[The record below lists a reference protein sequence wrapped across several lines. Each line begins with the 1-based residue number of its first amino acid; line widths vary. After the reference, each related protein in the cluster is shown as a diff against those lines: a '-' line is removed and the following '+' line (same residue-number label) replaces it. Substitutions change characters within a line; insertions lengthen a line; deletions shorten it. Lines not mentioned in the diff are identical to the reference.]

1 MMRSHRFAVLLA
13 VLIGTACP
21 LSPLGQGRPGSGHEQ
36 KAPDPIRLTIIG
48 TNDIH
53 GWIYPQKYK
62 LPGGAEG
69 SEGGMAA
76 FAGYVSILRKKNPT
90 GTLLLDAGDMFQ
102 GTLASNLTEGSV
114 VIQAMNRLGYTA
126 AAIGNHEFDYGPD
139 GPSPV
144 AVRPDQDPFGALRA
158 RLKEARFPVLSA
170 NIAEAETGQ
179 RPAWLN
185 GNGTLILEMK
195 GLRIGLIGLTTP
207 STPTVTNPVNVQSLR
222 FGALAP
228 EAEASARALR
238 DRGAEVVIALVHA
251 GGKCAKWTDP
261 KDLSSCDQ
269 DHGEIFEMLDNIPPH
284 TVDAVVAGHTHAPLA
299 HFVNGTPVVETWGL
313 GRYFSVIDLAVD
325 PVKHRV
331 MEDKTKII
339 PLVPICEKV
348 DEKSLGCNPKS
359 LKERPD
365 VKLVQ
370 PTFMG
375 EPVVPDD
382 GMTAL
387 MAPALAKVEEM
398 QNRPLGIT
406 AAAPLTRNYES
417 ESALGTVLADAL
429 REREKADIALLN
441 PGGLRAD
448 LKAGELRYGDL
459 YEVIPFDNTV
469 ATITMSYEELRRLL
483 TAAYGARKGVF
494 QVSGLK
500 IQLAKCPSESR
511 LRSFTLEN
519 GKPLKQDKKYKVVMP
534 DFLARGGDGLG
545 PVMSSLA
552 PGAIDLG
559 MGREDN
565 FRDALV
571 AYWQGKKGATLQVPK
586 PGRVQFVDDG
596 AGCNPGASLDLHSR
610 AP

>member
-1 MMRSHRFAVLLA
+1 MMRSHRLAALL
-13 VLIGTACP
+13 VVMIGTACP
-21 LSPLGQGRPGSGHEQ
+21 FPPLGQGRPGSGHEQ
-36 KAPDPIRLTIIG
+36 KAPDPIRITIIA

-53 GWIYPQKYK
+53 GWIYPQRYK
-62 LPGGAEG
+62 LPDGTEG

-76 FAGYVSILRKKNPT
+76 LASYVSILRKKNPT

-144 AVRPDQDPFGALRA
+144 AVRPDQDPFGALKA
-158 RLKEARFPVLSA
+158 RLKEARFPVLAA
-170 NIAEAETGQ
+170 NIAEAETGT
-179 RPAWLN
+179 RPAWLK
-185 GNGTLILEMK
+185 GDGTLILEMK
-195 GLRIGLIGLTTP
+195 GVRIGLIGLTTP
-207 STPTVTNPVNVQSLR
+207 STPTTTNPVNVQSLR

-228 EAEASARALR
+228 EAEASAHALR
-238 DRGAEVVIALVHA
+238 ERGAEVVIAVAHA
-251 GGKCAKWTDP
+251 GGKCAKWDNP
-261 KDLSSCDQ
+261 RDLSSCDQ
-269 DHGEIFEMLDNIPPH
+269 AHGEVFEMLENIPPH
-284 TVDAVVAGHTHAPLA
+284 TVDVVVAGHTHAPMG
-299 HFVNGTPVVETWGL
+299 HFVHGAPVVETWGL
-313 GRYFSVIDLAVD
+313 GRYFSIIDLAID

-331 MEDKTKII
+331 MEDKTNII

-348 DEKSLGCNPKS
+348 DAQSHGCNPKS
-359 LKERPD
+359 LKERTD

-370 PTFMG
+370 ATFMG

-387 MAPALAKVEEM
+387 MAPALARVEEM

-406 AAAPLTRNYES
+406 AAAPLTRNYEA

-448 LKAGELRYGDL
+448 LRAGELHYGDI

-469 ATITMSYEELRRLL
+469 ATVTMTYDELRRLL
-483 TAAYGARKGVF
+483 NAAYGARKGVF

-511 LRSFTLEN
+511 LRAFTLEN

-552 PGAIDLG
+552 PAAIDLG
-559 MGREDN
+559 MEREDN

-571 AYWQGKKGATLQVPK
+571 TYWQGKKGATLQVPK
-586 PGRVQFVDDG
+586 PGRVQFVDD
-596 AGCNPGASLDLHSR
+596 AVGCNPGAALDLHNR
-610 AP
+610 P

>member
-1 MMRSHRFAVLLA
+1 MPSPRFAALLLVLL
-13 VLIGTACP
+13 GSACP
-21 LSPLGQGRPGSGHEQ
+21 YSPFSQGRPGSGHEQ
-36 KAPDPIRLTIIG
+36 KAPEPIRLTIIA

-62 LPGGAEG
+62 LPDGTEG

-76 FAGYVSILRKKNPT
+76 FAGYVSILRKQNPK

-102 GTLASNLTEGSV
+102 GTLASNLTEGAV
-114 VIQAMNRLGYTA
+114 VVQTMNRLGYTA
-126 AAIGNHEFDYGPD
+126 AAVGNHEFDYGPE
-139 GPSPV
+139 GPSSV
-144 AVRPDQDPFGALRA
+144 AVRPDQDPFGALKA
-158 RLKEARFPVLSA
+158 RIKEAKFPVLAA

-179 RPAWLN
+179 RPKWLS

-222 FGALAP
+222 FGALVP
-228 EAEASARALR
+228 EVEASARMLR
-238 DRGAEVVIALVHA
+238 DRGAEVVIVVMHA
-251 GGKCAKWTDP
+251 GGKCAKWNDP
-261 KDLSSCDQ
+261 HDLSSCDR
-269 DHGEIFEMLDNIPPH
+269 DHGEIFEMLDNVTPH
-284 TVDAVVAGHTHAPLA
+284 MVDAVVAGHTHAPLA

-331 MEDKTKII
+331 MESKSKII
-339 PLVPICEKV
+339 PLIPICEKV
-348 DEKSLGCNPKS
+348 DEKSLSCNPKS
-359 LKERPD
+359 LKERSD

-370 PTFMG
+370 ATFMG
-375 EPVVPDD
+375 EPVVPDE

-387 MAPALAKVEEM
+387 MAPALAQVEEM

-406 AAAPLTRNYES
+406 AAVPLNRSYEA
-417 ESALGTVLADAL
+417 ESPLGLVLADAL

-448 LKAGELRYGDL
+448 LKAGELRYGDI

-469 ATITMSYEELRRLL
+469 ATVTMTYEELRRLL
-483 TAAYGARKGVF
+483 TAAYGSRKGVF

-500 IQLAKCPSESR
+500 IQLAKCPSEAR
-511 LRSFTLEN
+511 LRAFTLEN
-519 GKPLKQDKKYKVVMP
+519 GKPLKQDKKYRVVMP

-552 PGAIDLG
+552 PEAIDLG
-559 MGREDN
+559 VGREEN
-565 FRDALV
+565 FRDAMV
-571 AYWQGKKGATLQVPK
+571 AYWHGKKGMVLQPPK

-596 AGCNPGASLDLHSR
+596 TSCNQGASLDTQNR
-610 AP
+610 Q

>member
-1 MMRSHRFAVLLA
+1 M
-13 VLIGTACP
+13 LIGSACHI
-21 LSPLGQGRPGSGHEQ
+21 SPFSQGRAGSGREQ
-36 KAPDPIRLTIIG
+36 KAPDPIRLTLIA
-48 TNDIH
+48 TNDVH

-62 LPGGAEG
+62 LPDGTEG

-126 AAIGNHEFDYGPD
+126 ATIGNHEFDYGPE

-144 AVRPDQDPFGALRA
+144 ATRPEQDPFGALEA

-170 NIAEAETGQ
+170 NIAEAETGG
-179 RPAWLN
+179 RPKWL
-185 GNGTLILEMK
+185 GNPGTLILEMK

-228 EAEASARALR
+228 EAEASSRMLR
-238 DRGAEVVIALVHA
+238 DRGAEVIIGIVHA
-251 GGKCAKWTDP
+251 GGKCAKWDDP
-261 KDLSSCDQ
+261 KDLSSCDRA
-269 DHGEIFEMLDNIPPH
+269 HGEVFEMLDNIPPH
-284 TVDAVVAGHTHAPLA
+284 TLDAVVAGHTHAPMG

-331 MEDKTKII
+331 MEDKTRII

-348 DEKSLGCNPKS
+348 DEKSLSCNPKS
-359 LKERPD
+359 LKERSD

-370 PTFMG
+370 TAFMG
-375 EPVVPDD
+375 EPVALDD

-387 MAPALAKVEEM
+387 MAPTLAKVEDL
-398 QNRPLGIT
+398 QNRPLGVT
-406 AAAPLTRNYES
+406 AAAPLTRSYES
-417 ESALGTVLADAL
+417 ESALGMVLADAL

-469 ATITMSYEELRRLL
+469 ATVTLSYEELRRLL
-483 TAAYGARKGVF
+483 NAAYGSRKGVF

-500 IQLAKCPSESR
+500 IQLAKCPSEAR
-511 LRSFTLEN
+511 LRGFTLEN

-545 PVMSSLA
+545 PVMSSIA
-552 PGAIDLG
+552 PESVDMG
-559 MGREDN
+559 MQREDN

-571 AYWQGKKGATLQVPK
+571 AYWQGKKNTTLQVPK

-596 AGCNPGASLDLHSR
+596 AGCNPGAALDLHNR
-610 AP
+610 P